1 MLPNKLIVNGNE
13 INDSQ
18 TTAEAINDYFANI
31 GKTMGS
37 SFAPV
42 RCEIVTT
49 KWCKNSLVL
58 ESPTLAELEAII
70 NELSNKKSKHKND
83 IETKFIKY
91 SKTVI
96 STPLSNL
103 FNLCVSEGVF
113 PQYLKITEVIP
124 IFKKGGKNKTT
135 NYRPISLLS
144 QLDKLF
150 QKMIYSRIRTFLK
163 KCY

>member
-49 KWCKNSLVL
+49 KWCKNSFVL
-58 ESPTLAELEAII
+58 EPPTLAELEAII
-70 NELSNKKSKHKND
+70 NELSNKKSKRQND
-83 IETKFIKY
+83 IETKFI
-91 SKTVI
+91 
-96 STPLSNL
+96 
-103 FNLCVSEGVF
+103 
-113 PQYLKITEVIP
+113 
-124 IFKKGGKNKTT
+124 
-135 NYRPISLLS
+135 
-144 QLDKLF
+144 
-150 QKMIYSRIRTFLK
+150 
-163 KCY
+163 